1 MFDWAEWAQNDIQN
15 RGPPGPG
22 SVATEHEDEELSDDE
37 YDQEMWRQYRRRR
50 AWVRSANIEHC
61 GK

>member
-1 MFDWAEWAQNDIQN
+1 MFDWAEWARNDIQN

-50 AWVRSANIEHC
+50 AELLRRP
-61 GK
+61 

>member
-1 MFDWAEWAQNDIQN
+1 MFDWAEWARNDIQN

-22 SVATEHEDEELSDDE
+22 SVATEYEDEELSDDE

-50 AWVRSANIEHC
+50 AELLRRP
-61 GK
+61 